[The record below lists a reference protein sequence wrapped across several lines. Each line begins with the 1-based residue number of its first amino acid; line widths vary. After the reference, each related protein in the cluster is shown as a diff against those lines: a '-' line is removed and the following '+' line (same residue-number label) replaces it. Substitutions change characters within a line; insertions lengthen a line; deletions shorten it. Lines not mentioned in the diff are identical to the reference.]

1 MNRLP
6 NRLQL
11 SLPPALATTVGSFL
25 TVADMAGF
33 VALLP
38 SPMAGLLQ
46 DWPGN
51 LNLWQAYYVDGCM
64 TLGFTLG
71 PQNVNSLLWPA
82 LRRLRVLDVDG
93 LRCRVDQ
100 VVSQLKPLRFLHSLH
115 ITSAHATLTD
125 AGLADIGQLV
135 SLRRLHLQDFPHP
148 PPTRITSLA
157 PLHQL
162 LLLEHLD
169 LAFWQTPLFR
179 SLYALVVSAR
189 THTHT

>member
-1 MNRLP
+1 
-6 NRLQL
+6 
-11 SLPPALATTVGSFL
+11 
-25 TVADMAGF
+25 
-33 VALLP
+33 
-38 SPMAGLLQ
+38 
-46 DWPGN
+46 
-51 LNLWQAYYVDGCM
+51 M

-135 SLRRLHLQDFPHP
+135 SLRRLHLQDFPHH

-169 LAFWQTPLFR
+169 LASWQTPLSR
-179 SLYALVVSAR
+179 SLYTLW
-189 THTHT
+189 